1 MVTFLLLQGK
11 GGRTRAPASHQLL
24 VAIMVVL
31 VPIPLGVPAVFVLIP
46 PAMAFP
52 PATLSSLVQFAALV
66 ISLSAIAPVPLD
78 GLVEFMVRVNDPPLT
93 AVDVFCVKAWHCGG
107 KQDRRQDRA

>member
-1 MVTFLLLQGK
+1 
-11 GGRTRAPASHQLL
+11 
-24 VAIMVVL
+24 
-31 VPIPLGVPAVFVLIP
+31 
-46 PAMAFP
+46 MAFS
-52 PATLSSLVQFAALV
+52 PATLSSRVQFAALV

-78 GLVEFMVRVNDPPLT
+78 GLVEFMFRVNDPPLT